1 LIIRLGAHRV
11 FAVASVAAA
20 VLHASAV
27 LVAGFSTPDYS
38 QSRRAISDLGIRGQP
53 YAFLVNYLGF
63 AVPGVFILLAARAAN
78 KMWTTSISPSIGLR
92 CMACAGVFLVVAG
105 FYPFPSW
112 IHLTSALLVGI
123 SAAVSIIGFS
133 VYVMKHKGSSILA
146 VSGFT
151 IAILILIDAATW
163 VLAETRG
170 IRIHAFMGFQQ
181 RIASFSAFFWFNAF
195 ANALARQRKA
205 PKYP

>member
-1 LIIRLGAHRV
+1 MIIQLGAHRV

-38 QSRRAISDLGIRGQP
+38 QSQRAISDLGIRGQP

-133 VYVMKHKGSSILA
+133 VYVMKHKGSSVLA

-181 RIASFSAFFWFNAF
+181 RIASFSAFFWLSAF
-195 ANALARQRKA
+195 AISSARQRKA
-205 PKYP
+205 LKYP